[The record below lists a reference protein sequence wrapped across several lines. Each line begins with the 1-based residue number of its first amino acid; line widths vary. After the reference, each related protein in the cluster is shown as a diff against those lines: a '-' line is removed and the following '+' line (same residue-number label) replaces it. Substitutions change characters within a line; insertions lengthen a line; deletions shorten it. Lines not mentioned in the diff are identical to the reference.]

1 MHLRSWVAGPVLIC
15 VLLGALLHGD
25 EAPIMIGVVMDGST
39 PQERMPLQSYLT
51 KAMGRPVK
59 VVSPDTYGD
68 AVAELA
74 DGYYDFACLGALVY
88 IRARA
93 KYGVV
98 PLVQRVTDL
107 AYHTVFITGANSS
120 IRSLQDLRGRRF
132 AFGDIDST
140 SGHLMAAYELIQ
152 AGINPETDIRFR
164 YSGSHPATAALVA
177 QGVVDAGAIDAT
189 VFNFLIASGKVDQR
203 KIRVFYTSKPYVDY
217 VWVARKDLP
226 RAEQEKFSH
235 ALLAL
240 RQGSDDAILKVLRA
254 RHFVVASDDEY
265 KSMRQIARELKMF

>member
-1 MHLRSWVAGPVLIC
+1 MHLRSWVARSVLIC
-15 VLLGALLHGD
+15 VLAGALLHGD
-25 EAPIMIGVVMDGST
+25 EPPIVMGVVMDGST

-68 AVAELA
+68 AVAHLA

-98 PLVQRVTDL
+98 PLVQRMTDL

-152 AGINPETDIRFR
+152 AGIHPETDLTVR
-164 YSGSHPATAALVA
+164 YSGSHPATAALV
-177 QGVVDAGAIDAT
+177 QEGVVEAGAIDAT
-189 VFNFLIASGKVDQR
+189 VFNFLIASGRVDQK

-217 VWVARKDLP
+217 VWVARKGLP

>member
-1 MHLRSWVAGPVLIC
+1 MLLRSWVAGSVLIC
-15 VLLGALLHGD
+15 VLAGALLHGD
-25 EAPIMIGVVMDGST
+25 EPPIVMGVVMDGST

-74 DGYYDFACLGALVY
+74 DKYYDFACLGALVY

-152 AGINPETDIRFR
+152 AGIHPETDLRVR
-164 YSGSHPATAALVA
+164 YSGSHPATAALV
-177 QGVVDAGAIDAT
+177 QEGVVDAGAIDAT
-189 VFNFLIASGKVDQR
+189 VFNFLIASGRVDQR
-203 KIRVFYTSKPYVDY
+203 RIRVFYTSKPYVDY

-235 ALLAL
+235 ALLSL
-240 RQGSDDAILKVLRA
+240 QQGSDDAILKVLRA